1 MSFMVFLII
10 FSSAF
15 AYLFQLIMSSGKE
28 TNWADEDDV
37 NPHPTPL
44 PVIAP
49 VQHLSPIP
57 VADLIRH
64 ERELFLQSTV
74 YEFLKAQG
82 WQGKIDDIMRKF
94 DIVIDLV
101 SAQSNLHAK
110 HF

>member
-1 MSFMVFLII
+1 MSFVVFLII

-15 AYLFQLIMSSGKE
+15 AYLFQLIMSSGNE
-28 TNWADEDDV
+28 TDWANEADV
-37 NPHPTPL
+37 NPYPTHL
-44 PVIAP
+44 PVIAH

-74 YEFLKAQG
+74 YQFLKAQG
-82 WQGKIDDIMRKF
+82 WQDKIDDIMRKF

-101 SAQSNLHAK
+101 STRSNLHAK